1 MVGRPVSPT
10 LTEINPAQDHCQR
23 WAART
28 PTWRHTSDGGFDA
41 DRYVVE
47 QIDEAVAKAYIVANH
62 YSGSYPASKYRFGL
76 FDGPRLAG
84 VLVFGIPASAR
95 VLTIPFP
102 GLDPF
107 IESVE
112 LSRLVLDDTVPAN
125 GESWFIARC
134 FEEAAARGVRGVV
147 SFADPVPR
155 IVAGHII
162 HPGHVG
168 IIYQA
173 TNAQLC
179 GRSTARTLTLLPD
192 GQVLNDRAAQKVR
205 RQDRGHDYV
214 ERHLVQLGARPLR
227 SGEVPAAWLS
237 AALEDVGAVQLR
249 HRGNWRYCFRI
260 GTPAQRRRVHLALPA
275 VPYPKTVD

>member
-1 MVGRPVSPT
+1 MSPT

-41 DRYVVE
+41 NRYVVE
-47 QIDEAVAKAYIVANH
+47 QIDEAVAKAYIVVNH

-107 IESVE
+107 VESVE

-147 SFADPVPR
+147 SFADPGPR
-155 IVAGHII
+155 IVAGRII

-214 ERHLVQLGARPLR
+214 ERRLVQLGARPLR
-227 SGEVPAAWLS
+227 SGEIPAAWLS
-237 AALEDVGAVQLR
+237 AALADVGAVQLR

-275 VPYPKTVD
+275 VPYPKTID